1 MHGSK
6 IYYSPSTLSRDTT
19 GGFALLKQDKDKD
32 FRKQNQPRKE
42 AKGIPKMTGI
52 PQTQGETVQIEES
65 SAQGSI
71 SSETDRVSDMFDSI
85 VNS

>member
-32 FRKQNQPRKE
+32 KEIYLIKYVICKNPRKE
-42 AKGIPKMTGI
+42 TLLKTSKATKVHSKLRNFNK
-52 PQTQGETVQIEES
+52 VKKL
-65 SAQGSI
+65 
-71 SSETDRVSDMFDSI
+71 
-85 VNS
+85 